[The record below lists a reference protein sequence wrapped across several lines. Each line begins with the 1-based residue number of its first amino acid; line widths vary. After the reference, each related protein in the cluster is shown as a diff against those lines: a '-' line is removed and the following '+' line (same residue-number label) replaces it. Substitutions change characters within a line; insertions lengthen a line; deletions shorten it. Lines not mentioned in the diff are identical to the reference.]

1 MIDLETITNVFALS
15 AVASIIMTNT
25 ASYIATKCI
34 SYKKNITPKQIYD
47 IVSAE
52 FNTAPN
58 QNKFDSPLLILV

>member
-1 MIDLETITNVFALS
+1 
-15 AVASIIMTNT
+15 MTNT

-58 QNKFDSPLLILV
+58 QNKFDSIFKAMNLPGMKLASYEIFPNLRNKNQ